1 MLDEYR
7 IEQMGVGAYVDSI
20 DEEVI
25 TVDQAV
31 QRAFCWSNEMIN
43 NLIYKNGYLVDGYIR
58 YLIMKRN
65 GAKTIR
71 TVYKGQPGALIKGVH
86 INYDGI
92 GTKEYIWRVPRVK
105 GWRKFINNLQIGDAV
120 LCVTKKCV
128 KPVKVTE
135 IQTENIIDGRE
146 YSKVLINKKIE
157 IKTK

>member
-1 MLDEYR
+1 MLFR
-7 IEQMGVGAYVDSI
+7 SKKWCQ
-20 DEEVI
+20 
-25 TVDQAV
+25 
-31 QRAFCWSNEMIN
+31 
-43 NLIYKNGYLVDGYIR
+43 
-58 YLIMKRN
+58 
-65 GAKTIR
+65 TIR

-105 GWRKFINNLQIGDAV
+105 AWRKFINNLQIGDAV
-120 LCVTKKCV
+120 LCVTKKGV

>member
-1 MLDEYR
+1 MQMNIEDIKISDQFLASHPSPEKMERFEKYWLLTNHQDKPIVLDK
-7 IEQMGVGAYVDSI
+7 I
-20 DEEVI
+20 
-25 TVDQAV
+25 
-31 QRAFCWSNEMIN
+31 
-43 NLIYKNGYLVDGYIR
+43 GYLVDGYIR

-65 GAKTIR
+65 GAKTVQ

-120 LCVTKKCV
+120 LCVTKKGV